1 MDNKKITYFDST
13 KKLLQNLE
21 NCTTKEVDIIFI
33 KEALKTIISIMKT
46 QNSFIEYLVEID
58 DNMEIVSD
66 DKKIIKGMI
75 CFIRG
80 RKKFG
85 KIIDID
91 ENTDIYTLK
100 ILDTDEKIKVTKK
113 HFNI

>member
-1 MDNKKITYFDST
+1 MNKKQITYFDTT

-21 NCTTKEVDIIFI
+21 NCTNKDIDNEFVKES
-33 KEALKTIISIMKT
+33 LKTLISILQT

-58 DNMEIVSD
+58 DDMEIVSD
-66 DKKIIKGMI
+66 DRQIIKGMI

-91 ENTDIYTLK
+91 EKENIYTLK
-100 ILDTDEKIKVTKK
+100 VLGTVEKLRVTKK

>member
-1 MDNKKITYFDST
+1 METKKITYFDTT

-21 NCTTKEVDIIFI
+21 NCTNKDIDVSFI
-33 KEALKTIISIMKT
+33 KDALKTIINIMQT
-46 QNSFIEYLVEID
+46 QNSFIEYLVELD
-58 DNMEIVSD
+58 DNMELVSD
-66 DKKIIKGMI
+66 DSQIIKGMI

-85 KIIDID
+85 KIVDID
-91 ENTDIYTLK
+91 EESGIYTLK
-100 ILDTDEKIKVTKK
+100 VLDTDEKLRVTKK

>member
-1 MDNKKITYFDST
+1 MKSKKITYFDST

-21 NCTTKEVDIIFI
+21 NCTSKDIDLEFV
-33 KEALKTIISIMKT
+33 KEALKSLVNILQT
-46 QNSFIEYLVEID
+46 QNSFIEYLVELD
-58 DNMEIVSD
+58 ENMEIVD
-66 DKKIIKGMI
+66 TETQILKGMI

-80 RKKFG
+80 RKQFG

-91 ENTDIYTLK
+91 EEKNIYTLK
-100 ILDTDEKIKVTKK
+100 ILGKDEKLRVTKK